1 MERGRSRTLG
11 VLIPVSEN
19 SDDFN
24 NKILAP
30 IQSAYLYEESKVD
43 FKYHSALIFRN
54 PALEKKYAA
63 FRAKKKQAGYTEED
77 LEETYG
83 FMLFDDID
91 KANALGQTGVLT
103 GTTSY
108 SFLGDPSKGVYISM
122 YSDCL
127 ERQPWRNS
135 ESGYIAIIRLTT
147 GRVGRISE
155 SHGQSVPVPTS
166 GFDCHVS
173 QNLALVSPKTSS
185 PLAFKRTQCYIYE
198 LLDDGSDGTAKSPSF
213 TCPFG
218 IVAFKYSIKG
228 KGRRKRW
235 TPLAIKVD
243 TQPRDLFASKI
254 LRVLPVLGYAGVL
267 LNPVM
272 QPCPPAGPGVRYI
285 ALSSPEP
292 VQASPVQMG
301 SEKPPNCEMECG
313 KDEVGVTAPQTLAPN
328 EPRVPNEADDPELR
342 NLPTPS
348 TSDDVPSELIVS
360 FTSEQSVPKKSSIS
374 PVSTRKPLSDE
385 HKRTLECPKIANV
398 TIEQQKFSTKG
409 HKKTTKAFIETPAL
423 EKVQIP
429 SADDTLNSQSDQKT
443 ESSNQLHQ
451 NATSNKGRKTF
462 PGHTFGRCSSQ
473 KKKGR
478 PVTVERG
485 TSDAEGQTMGSTVTD
500 RETPSE
506 DDTLNSQ
513 SDQKTESSNQLLQNA
528 TSNKDRKTFPGHTFD
543 RYSSKNKKVRPVTVE
558 RGTSDAEGQTMG
570 STVTDRETPSED
582 DTLNSQSDQKTESSN
597 QLHQNATSN
606 KDRKTFPG
614 HTFGKYSSKNKKV
627 RPVTVE
633 RGTSDAEGQTMGSTV
648 TDRETPSEDDTLNSQ
663 SDQKT
668 ESSNQLHQNATSNK
682 DRKTF
687 PGHTFGKYSS
697 KNKKVRPVTVERG
710 TSDAEG
716 QTMGSTVTDRE
727 TPSEDD
733 TLNSQS
739 DQKTESSNQLHQ
751 NATSNKD
758 RKTFPGHTFGRYSSK
773 NKKVRPVTVERGTSD
788 AEGQTM
794 GSTVTDR
801 ETPSEDDT
809 LNSQSDQKTESSNQ
823 LHQNATSNKDR
834 KTFPEHTFGRYSSKN
849 KKVRPVTVERGT
861 SDAEG
866 QTMGSTVTDRETPK
880 CERWNLKPVISE
892 CGRTLVPHGSRRT
905 AVHRMKSLPEQNLF
919 RSRPNKA
926 SDAVGETEQQSITP
940 PGSGTRETEVMESK
954 TLANYPENVSPEQST
969 VHDSGY
975 GEDALPA
982 EDIQERGTTTSSDR
996 RVEEDEPKCIL
1007 SNRARTKHHLSL
1019 NGTTEDPTTELPLK
1033 KSKSHTEVNPNVAD
1047 EAASATKDTDVRD
1060 TQDSTQAATIKR
1072 SPSSIFPKWKQFKK
1086 LKKQQAISKLHIKK
1100 KWRLHF
1106 QTSLEETGKRSAG
1119 DDTIWKKN
1127 NISNTS
1133 TDALNLL
1140 ADLALGA
1147 TNEQVLSQPGQELMS
1162 DDAKGV
1168 ASTDQVS
1175 LLYALLGK
1183 PVFKPTQ
1190 PLESQSVLAEDMDL
1204 VSMLREEHAYSIHQF
1219 VPLALPGK
1227 EFKVSPL
1234 SGSTGLL
1241 HHYQTI
1247 CSGQTLHFSDDQSE
1261 NSQVTSKHARK
1272 CMARFQ
1278 RYRSFV
1284 EEGGSI
1290 KVTRQWQEMYD
1301 FGGDSRFSLG
1311 LKNRSIIRA
1320 LHGPW
1325 DISIQD
1331 SNKDIQLVVYMW
1343 IGLFYS
1349 RSTARFFD
1357 VDLDL
1362 ENLEEM
1368 DCLETMPARSDL
1380 KENPFL
1386 LPPGVVDTAES
1397 SISNSLV
1404 LSQKGTNLDQESEI
1418 LDLSLKN
1425 PNVESLTSGPTFVE
1439 CQTTI
1444 VPAETLNKCNDV
1456 SSECSRTNLQEDSYP
1471 KDEGEP
1477 SLHEDVPD
1485 NHLQGQLE
1493 NNDNHD
1499 VTRMDHGLHESNSD
1513 RMDLEGE
1520 SENVGAKV
1528 LSVALKHGED
1538 SLGAEN
1544 EVYKDVVN
1552 PVPQIEDDKESD
1564 AFCKESILATE
1575 RLLPRDDP
1583 EDVQVDNLN
1592 DKRDYFVKNDIL
1604 ISTSFSV
1611 QQGID
1616 TVLPTSNT
1624 DDRLGEIKTT
1634 DVEHTLD
1641 QTSETNKY
1649 ASTFPV
1655 VIYCT
1660 KNKNAQPVQ
1669 AASTSQSPQSSESSE
1684 DPVALPLNNK
1694 SKVNPLITEDTSDI
1708 NVLDAI
1714 EVDEI
1719 SQRTSR
1725 IVIAESAIMSTDIT
1739 LQCCPSDFQMDE
1751 RNDPRNDPGDSFQFL
1766 DPLRQDNGES
1776 VQNTL
1781 KSSQTKYRFYILEK
1795 SEDSF
1800 YAETKSQLESEG
1812 HTAVQPSGFFL
1823 AGEDRSPLLIVV
1835 RNEDIAASICE
1846 VPHLLELK
1854 KSLGVQFVGIDEPSD
1869 VMNRTYQ
1876 ELFVNGGFVM
1886 FDGGTLES
1894 LSLYDMRRFMEILQ
1908 DLNKTGKWKWFLHY
1922 RDSRRIKDNARFSM
1936 DAEEKKHFL
1945 GWAEDAGLAT
1955 VLPYHDC
1962 DIKSRA
1968 HPDYLACLVHLQ
1980 AQNISSRFP
1989 VFITD
1994 TGASD
1999 FEASG
2004 ILTTTIGSF
2013 LMSFR

>member
-1 MERGRSRTLG
+1 MDTPRRLIRLEMERGRIRTLG

-147 GRVGRISE
+147 GRVRRISE
-155 SHGQSVPVPTS
+155 SHGQSVPAPTS

-185 PLAFKRTQCYIYE
+185 PLAFKRTQCFIYE
-198 LLDDGSDGTAKSPSF
+198 LLDDGSNGTAKSPSF

-243 TQPRDLFASKI
+243 TQPRDLIASKI
-254 LRVLPVLGYAGVL
+254 LRVLPVLGYAGGDVEKTNTDPNKGVYNVVTHPLRTYTVL

-301 SEKPPNCEMECG
+301 SEKPPNCEMECV

-328 EPRVPNEADDPELR
+328 EPPVPNEADDPELKK
-342 NLPTPS
+342 LPTPS

-360 FTSEQSVPKKSSIS
+360 ITSEQSVPKKSSIS
-374 PVSTRKPLSDE
+374 PVSTKKPLSDE

-398 TIEQQKFSTKG
+398 TIEQQKYSTKG
-409 HKKTTKAFIETPAL
+409 QKKTTKAFIETPAL
-423 EKVQIP
+423 EKVQI
-429 SADDTLNSQSDQKT
+429 A
-443 ESSNQLHQ
+443 
-451 NATSNKGRKTF
+451 
-462 PGHTFGRCSSQ
+462 
-473 KKKGR
+473 
-478 PVTVERG
+478 
-485 TSDAEGQTMGSTVTD
+485 
-500 RETPSE
+500 SE

-513 SDQKTESSNQLLQNA
+513 SDQKTESSN
-528 TSNKDRKTFPGHTFD
+528 K
-543 RYSSKNKKVRPVTVE
+543 
-558 RGTSDAEGQTMG
+558 
-570 STVTDRETPSED
+570 
-582 DTLNSQSDQKTESSN
+582 
-597 QLHQNATSN
+597 LHQNATSN

-614 HTFGKYSSKNKKV
+614 HTFGKCSSRNKKV

-633 RGTSDAEGQTMGSTV
+633 RETSDAEVQTIGSTV
-648 TDRETPSEDDTLNSQ
+648 TDRET
-663 SDQKT
+663 
-668 ESSNQLHQNATSNK
+668 ESSNKLHQNATSNK

-687 PGHTFGKYSS
+687 PGHTFGKCSS
-697 KNKKVRPVTVERG
+697 RNKKVRPVTVERE
-710 TSDAEG
+710 TSDAE
-716 QTMGSTVTDRE
+716 V
-727 TPSEDD
+727 
-733 TLNSQS
+733 
-739 DQKTESSNQLHQ
+739 
-751 NATSNKD
+751 
-758 RKTFPGHTFGRYSSK
+758 
-773 NKKVRPVTVERGTSD
+773 
-788 AEGQTM
+788 
-794 GSTVTDR
+794 
-801 ETPSEDDT
+801 
-809 LNSQSDQKTESSNQ
+809 
-823 LHQNATSNKDR
+823 
-834 KTFPEHTFGRYSSKN
+834 
-849 KKVRPVTVERGT
+849 
-861 SDAEG
+861 

-892 CGRTLVPHGSRRT
+892 CGRTLVPHGSRRK
-905 AVHRMKSLPEQNLF
+905 AAHMMKSLPEQNVF

-940 PGSGTRETEVMESK
+940 PGSGTGETEVVESK
-954 TLANYPENVSPEQST
+954 TVANYPENVSPEQST

-982 EDIQERGTTTSSDR
+982 EDIQERSTTTSSDR
-996 RVEEDEPKCIL
+996 LVEEVEPKCIL

-1019 NGTTEDPTTELPLK
+1019 NVTTEDQTTETELPLK

-1047 EAASATKDTDVRD
+1047 EAPSATKDTDVLD

-1106 QTSLEETGKRSAG
+1106 QTSLEETGKQSAG
-1119 DDTIWKKN
+1119 EDTICKK

-1147 TNEQVLSQPGQELMS
+1147 TNEQVLSQPGQELMN

-1204 VSMLREEHAYSIHQF
+1204 VSLLREEHAYSIYQF

-1227 EFKVSPL
+1227 EFQVSPL

-1241 HHYQTI
+1241 HHHQTM
-1247 CSGQTLHFSDDQSE
+1247 CSGQTLHLSDDQSE
-1261 NSQVTSKHARK
+1261 NSQVTSKHASK

-1284 EEGGSI
+1284 EESGSI

-1301 FGGDSRFSLG
+1301 FGGDSRFSVG
-1311 LKNRSIIRA
+1311 FMNRSIIRA

-1331 SNKDIQLVVYMW
+1331 TNKDIQLVVHMW

-1368 DCLETMPARSDL
+1368 DCLETMPAQSDL

-1397 SISNSLV
+1397 SISNSLD
-1404 LSQKGTNLDQESEI
+1404 LSQKETNLDQESEI

-1425 PNVESLTSGPTFVE
+1425 PNVESLTPGPTFVE

-1444 VPAETLNKCNDV
+1444 LPAETLNKCNDV
-1456 SSECSRTNLQEDSYP
+1456 SSECSRTNLQEDSYL

-1477 SLHEDVPD
+1477 SLHEDVTD
-1485 NHLQGQLE
+1485 NHLQAQLE

-1499 VTRMDHGLHESNSD
+1499 VIRMDHGLHESNSD

-1520 SENVGAKV
+1520 FENSGAKV

-1538 SLGAEN
+1538 SPGAEN
-1544 EVYKDVVN
+1544 EVDKDVVN

-1564 AFCKESILATE
+1564 TFCKDSILATE

-1641 QTSETNKY
+1641 QPSETNKY
-1649 ASTFPV
+1649 ASTFPAV
-1655 VIYCT
+1655 SDCT
-1660 KNKNAQPVQ
+1660 KNKNAQPIQ

-1694 SKVNPLITEDTSDI
+1694 SKVNHLITEDTSDI
-1708 NVLDAI
+1708 NVLM

-1725 IVIAESAIMSTDIT
+1725 IAIAESAIMSTDIT
-1739 LQCCPSDFQMDE
+1739 LQCGPSDFQMDE
-1751 RNDPRNDPGDSFQFL
+1751 RNDPRNDPGDPFQFL

-1781 KSSQTKYRFYILEK
+1781 KSNQTKYRFYILEK

-1812 HTAVQPSGFFL
+1812 HTAVQLSRFFL
-1823 AGEDRSPLLIVV
+1823 AGEDKSPLLIVV

-1922 RDSRRIKDNARFSM
+1922 RDSRRIKENARFST

-1980 AQNISSRFP
+1980 AQNISYRFP

-1994 TGASD
+1994 TGAGD

>member
-1 MERGRSRTLG
+1 
-11 VLIPVSEN
+11 
-19 SDDFN
+19 
-24 NKILAP
+24 
-30 IQSAYLYEESKVD
+30 
-43 FKYHSALIFRN
+43 
-54 PALEKKYAA
+54 
-63 FRAKKKQAGYTEED
+63 
-77 LEETYG
+77 
-83 FMLFDDID
+83 MLLDDID
-91 KANALGQTGVLT
+91 KVNALGQTGVLT

-127 ERQPWRNS
+127 ELQPWRNT

-147 GRVGRISE
+147 GRVRRIPE
-155 SHGQSVPVPTS
+155 SHGQGVPAPTS
-166 GFDCHVS
+166 GYDCHVS
-173 QNLALVSPKTSS
+173 QNLSLVSPKTSLL
-185 PLAFKRTQCYIYE
+185 LAFKRTQCYIYE
-198 LLDDGSDGTAKSPSF
+198 LLDDGSDGTTKSPSF

-218 IVAFKYSIKG
+218 VVAFKYSIKG

-235 TPLAIKVD
+235 TPLAIKMD
-243 TQPRDLFASKI
+243 TQPRDLMASKI
-254 LRVLPVLGYAGVL
+254 LRVLPVLGYAGGDVEKTNTDPNKGVYNVVTHPVRTYTVL
-267 LNPVM
+267 LNPVL
-272 QPCPPAGPGVRYI
+272 QPCPPAGPGVHYI

-301 SEKPPNCEMECG
+301 SEKTLNCEMECG
-313 KDEVGVTAPQTLAPN
+313 KNEVGVKAPQTLPRN
-328 EPRVPNEADDPELR
+328 EPRAPNEADDPELK

-360 FTSEQSVPKKSSIS
+360 FTSEQSVPKKRSIS

-385 HKRTLECPKIANV
+385 PKRTLECPKIANV
-398 TIEQQKFSTKG
+398 TMEQQNYSTKG

-423 EKVQIP
+423 EKVQ
-429 SADDTLNSQSDQKT
+429 
-443 ESSNQLHQ
+443 
-451 NATSNKGRKTF
+451 R
-462 PGHTFGRCSSQ
+462 
-473 KKKGR
+473 
-478 PVTVERG
+478 
-485 TSDAEGQTMGSTVTD
+485 
-500 RETPSE
+500 PSE

-513 SDQKTESSNQLLQNA
+513 T
-528 TSNKDRKTFPGHTFD
+528 
-543 RYSSKNKKVRPVTVE
+543 
-558 RGTSDAEGQTMG
+558 
-570 STVTDRETPSED
+570 
-582 DTLNSQSDQKTESSN
+582 DQKTESSN

-606 KDRKTFPG
+606 KDRRTFPG
-614 HTFGKYSSKNKKV
+614 HTFGICSSRNKKV
-627 RPVTVE
+627 RPVAVE
-633 RGTSDAEGQTMGSTV
+633 RGTSDAERQTMGSTV
-648 TDRETPSEDDTLNSQ
+648 T
-663 SDQKT
+663 
-668 ESSNQLHQNATSNK
+668 
-682 DRKTF
+682 
-687 PGHTFGKYSS
+687 G
-697 KNKKVRPVTVERG
+697 
-710 TSDAEG
+710 
-716 QTMGSTVTDRE
+716 
-727 TPSEDD
+727 
-733 TLNSQS
+733 
-739 DQKTESSNQLHQ
+739 
-751 NATSNKD
+751 
-758 RKTFPGHTFGRYSSK
+758 
-773 NKKVRPVTVERGTSD
+773 
-788 AEGQTM
+788 
-794 GSTVTDR
+794 
-801 ETPSEDDT
+801 
-809 LNSQSDQKTESSNQ
+809 
-823 LHQNATSNKDR
+823 
-834 KTFPEHTFGRYSSKN
+834 
-849 KKVRPVTVERGT
+849 
-861 SDAEG
+861 
-866 QTMGSTVTDRETPK
+866 RETPK

-892 CGRTLVPHGSRRT
+892 CGRTLVPHGSRRK
-905 AVHRMKSLPEQNLF
+905 AAHMRKSLPEQDLF

-926 SDAVGETEQQSITP
+926 SDAVGETEQQSIIP
-940 PGSGTRETEVMESK
+940 PGSGTGETEVVESK
-954 TLANYPENVSPEQST
+954 TVANYPENVSPEQST

-975 GEDALPA
+975 GEDAFPA
-982 EDIQERGTTTSSDR
+982 EDIQESSTTTSSDR

-1019 NGTTEDPTTELPLK
+1019 NVTTEDQTTETELPLK
-1033 KSKSHTEVNPNVAD
+1033 KSKSHTEVNPKVAD
-1047 EAASATKDTDVRD
+1047 EAPSATKDTDVRD

-1072 SPSSIFPKWKQFKK
+1072 RPSSIFPMWKQFKK

-1106 QTSLEETGKRSAG
+1106 QTSLDESGKQSAW

-1162 DDAKGV
+1162 KGV
-1168 ASTDQVS
+1168 ASTDKVS
-1175 LLYALLGK
+1175 LLHALLGK
-1183 PVFKPTQ
+1183 PVFNPTQ
-1190 PLESQSVLAEDMDL
+1190 PLESQSVLAGDLDL
-1204 VSMLREEHAYSIHQF
+1204 VSLLREEHAYSISQF

-1227 EFKVSPL
+1227 EFQVCPL

-1241 HHYQTI
+1241 HHHQTM
-1247 CSGQTLHFSDDQSE
+1247 CSGQTLQFSDDQSE
-1261 NSQVTSKHARK
+1261 NSQVSSKHARK
-1272 CMARFQ
+1272 RMTRFQ
-1278 RYRSFV
+1278 RYRRFV
-1284 EEGGSI
+1284 EEGGFI
-1290 KVTRQWQEMYD
+1290 KVTRQWQETYD
-1301 FGGDSRFSLG
+1301 FGGDSRFSVG

-1331 SNKDIQLVVYMW
+1331 TNKDIQLVVHMW

-1368 DCLETMPARSDL
+1368 DCLETTPAQSDF
-1380 KENPFL
+1380 KENTFE

-1404 LSQKGTNLDQESEI
+1404 LSQKGTDLDQESEI

-1444 VPAETLNKCNDV
+1444 LPAETSNKCNDV
-1456 SSECSRTNLQEDSYP
+1456 STECCRTNFQEDSYL

-1477 SLHEDVPD
+1477 SLHEDVTD

-1493 NNDNHD
+1493 NNENHD
-1499 VTRMDHGLHESNSD
+1499 VTRMDHGLHESDSD
-1513 RMDLEGE
+1513 GMDLEVE
-1520 SENVGAKV
+1520 SENLGARV
-1528 LSVALKHGED
+1528 LSMALNHGED
-1538 SLGAEN
+1538 SLGAKN
-1544 EVYKDVVN
+1544 EVYKDMVN

-1564 AFCKESILATE
+1564 TFCEESILAAE
-1575 RLLPRDDP
+1575 ILLPRDDP

-1592 DKRDYFVKNDIL
+1592 DETDYFVKNDIL
-1604 ISTSFSV
+1604 ISTRFSV

-1624 DDRLGEIKTT
+1624 DDRLSEMKTT
-1634 DVEHTLD
+1634 DVEHALD
-1641 QTSETNKY
+1641 QPSETNKY
-1649 ASTFPV
+1649 TSTFPAV
-1655 VIYCT
+1655 SDCT

-1694 SKVNPLITEDTSDI
+1694 SMVNHLITEDTSDI

-1714 EVDEI
+1714 EVDET

-1725 IVIAESAIMSTDIT
+1725 NVIAESAILSTDVT

-1751 RNDPRNDPGDSFQFL
+1751 RNDPGDPFQFL
-1766 DPLRQDNGES
+1766 DPLRQDDGES
-1776 VQNTL
+1776 VPNTL
-1781 KSSQTKYRFYILEK
+1781 KASQTKYRFYILEK

-1812 HTAVQPSGFFL
+1812 HIAVQPSRFFV

-1835 RNEDIAASICE
+1835 RNEDIAASICQ

-1894 LSLYDMRRFMEILQ
+1894 LSLNNMRRFMEILQ

-1922 RDSRRIKDNARFSM
+1922 RDSRRIKENARFST
-1936 DAEEKKHFL
+1936 DSEEKKHFL

-1962 DIKSRA
+1962 DIKSRP

-1994 TGASD
+1994 AGDGD